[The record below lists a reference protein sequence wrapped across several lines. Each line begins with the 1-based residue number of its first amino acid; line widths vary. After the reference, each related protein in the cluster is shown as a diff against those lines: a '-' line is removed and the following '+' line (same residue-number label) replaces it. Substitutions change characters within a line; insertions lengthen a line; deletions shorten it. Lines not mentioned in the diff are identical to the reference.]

1 MAGPIGLQGGLE
13 HYEPAL
19 PIDRRMLDEVGVF
32 APEVVI
38 LPFAS
43 FKSQTV
49 SAGCPRPGSIGPG
62 WGPGLGSS
70 SPATEAMTGRW
81 RWFVAPT

>member
-19 PIDRRMLDEVGVF
+19 PIDRRMLDDVGVF

-49 SAGCPRPGSIGPG
+49 SAGCPRPGALDQVGG
-62 WGPGLGSS
+62 QGS
-70 SPATEAMTGRW
+70 GRHP
-81 RWFVAPT
+81 RLRKQ